1 MKATRLSVVASLWD
15 TTFVLPRMKPRTRT
29 ANTGKISLIKIVNMN
44 NSRMKAGECLLSS
57 EVPCVCA
64 RSIQNNSS

>member
-29 ANTGKISLIKIVNMN
+29 ANTGKISLMKIVNIKN
-44 NSRMKAGECLLSS
+44 GRMKADECFLS
-57 EVPCVCA
+57 
-64 RSIQNNSS
+64 

>member
-29 ANTGKISLIKIVNMN
+29 ANTGKISLIKIMNMKN
-44 NSRMKAGECLLSS
+44 GRIKADGRLLNYEVACL
-57 EVPCVCA
+57 CA
-64 RSIQNNSS
+64 RSI

>member
-29 ANTGKISLIKIVNMN
+29 ANTGKISLIKIANMKN
-44 NSRMKAGECLLSS
+44 GRMKADECLLS
-57 EVPCVCA
+57 
-64 RSIQNNSS
+64 